1 MKKLFLGLSVC
12 ALVFW
17 ACSDDSSSSTNV
29 ADGGDTVLSSEADA
43 ALSFEE
49 APALSSAD
57 EPAPE
62 SSATVPAPDSSATV
76 DPESSAAVASEPV
89 SSATA
94 NPESSATVGPEPE
107 SSAVVEESSV
117 SVAIAMAKTN
127 EYGMALGECTNDDPY
142 AALAKSPSYL
152 SAPEDPST
160 AQVAAREAYIL
171 TDGNGKYQVFLPRV
185 SDYCQVEA
193 KISMER
199 DGDTLKIG
207 YVFGEGAMMTK
218 CLCVTDHWF
227 DIDAAYADVKFVT
240 FSGIEFAVVAK

>member
-1 MKKLFLGLSVC
+1 M
-12 ALVFW
+12 
-17 ACSDDSSSSTNV
+17 
-29 ADGGDTVLSSEADA
+29 
-43 ALSFEE
+43 
-49 APALSSAD
+49 
-57 EPAPE
+57 
-62 SSATVPAPDSSATV
+62 SSATV
-76 DPESSAAVASEPV
+76 
-89 SSATA
+89 

-117 SVAIAMAKTN
+117 SVAVAMAKTN

-152 SAPEDPST
+152 SASEDPST

>member
-43 ALSFEE
+43 ALSSEE

-62 SSATVPAPDSSATV
+62 SSATVPNPDSSATV
-76 DPESSAAVASEPV
+76 DPESSATVAPE
-89 SSATA
+89 
-94 NPESSATVGPEPE
+94 PESSATVGPEPE

-117 SVAIAMAKTN
+117 SVAVAMAKTN